1 MNADHRRYLEAIATS
16 DELDRELDATTAVM
30 IQAIRCNPEEAARY
44 PLTTAAI
51 GPDALTARHFSTRLE
66 PRGKRRLWAGT
77 DVGMV
82 GKAATGRGVMRG
94 HAVNS
99 SRIRIAFTTAAL
111 LVMLAALADPADAT
125 FPGENGKIVYSRINN
140 EQSVRRL
147 CTINPDGTGK
157 VCAAQSQTHPLSVA
171 PAWSPDG
178 QKILFVGAGGTDA
191 SLFTVASDLTT
202 RTLIRTDVFHP
213 VEWSPTALA
222 KLVFP
227 SSDVNP
233 PVLATTDLDGSNFT
247 ELPIP
252 AEDNPGMPDW
262 SPDGKRIVFQANT
275 QNQWDLFVLTLET
288 GQIEQLTNHDR
299 GKYFPDF
306 SPDGSKI
313 LYTGHQQFSPDRLYS
328 VNLDGTGLTDLGPG
342 HRGRWSPD
350 GTKIVFTDGAL
361 FAPGGRDIYVANA
374 DGSNRTLID
383 TRFDDLPDRPTTSV
397 EPDWQPLPVN
407 TGSTHVRPAGASPFR
422 VSLVPA
428 FKACTSPNRQH
439 GPPLAYGSCAPPE
452 PGSPN
457 LTIGVGDGSP
467 ALSRSVGFV
476 RLAVWPGVPGGV
488 DDTDAR
494 IQFSLTNVMRASDL
508 SEYTGELRASARVR
522 LTDRQG
528 TVSQTTS
535 FPLEFDVPCV
545 GTAATLDKSTCALT
559 STLDSVLPGAGAE
572 GTRAVW
578 ALDQMRIYDGGPDED
593 ADTTADNSLF
603 AVQGVFVP

>member
-1 MNADHRRYLEAIATS
+1 MRRL
-16 DELDRELDATTAVM
+16 AV
-30 IQAIRCNPEEAARY
+30 
-44 PLTTAAI
+44 AAI
-51 GPDALTARHFSTRLE
+51 L
-66 PRGKRRLWAGT
+66 
-77 DVGMV
+77 
-82 GKAATGRGVMRG
+82 
-94 HAVNS
+94 AV
-99 SRIRIAFTTAAL
+99 
-111 LVMLAALADPADAT
+111 ALAMPAAAQAT

-157 VCAAQSQTHPLSVA
+157 VCAPQSQTHPLSIA

-178 QKILFVGAGGTDA
+178 QKILFVGTGGTDA
-191 SLFTVASDLTT
+191 TLFTVASDLTN

-213 VEWSPTALA
+213 VEWSPAAIA

-233 PVLATTDLDGSNFT
+233 PVLATADLDGSDFA
-247 ELPIP
+247 ELPVP

-262 SPDGKRIVFQANT
+262 SPDGKSIVFQANT
-275 QNQWDLFVLTLET
+275 QNRWDLFVLTLDT
-288 GQIEQLTNHDR
+288 GSIQQLTELGG

-313 LYTGHQQFSPDRLYS
+313 LYTGYQQFSPDRLYS

-374 DGSNRTLID
+374 VGSNRTLID

-407 TGSTHVRPAGASPFR
+407 TASNHTRPAGASPFR
-422 VSLVPA
+422 VALVPA
-428 FKACTSPNRQH
+428 FKMCTAPNREH

-467 ALSRSVGFV
+467 ALSRSVGFM
-476 RLAVWPGVPGGV
+476 RIAVWPGAPGGV

-494 IQFSLTNVMRASDL
+494 VQFNLTNVMRTSDL
-508 SEYTGELRASARVR
+508 SEYEGELRARALVR
-522 LTDRQG
+522 ITDREG
-528 TVSQTTS
+528 TLAQTS
-535 FPLEFDVPCV
+535 VALPLEFDVPCV
-545 GTAATLDKSTCALT
+545 ATAAALDKSVCNLVT
-559 STLDSVLPGAGAE
+559 TLDSVWPGAAAE
-572 GTRAVW
+572 GRRAVW
-578 ALDQMRIYDGGPDED
+578 ALDQVRVFDGGPDD
-593 ADTTADNSLF
+593 DTDTTAGNSLF